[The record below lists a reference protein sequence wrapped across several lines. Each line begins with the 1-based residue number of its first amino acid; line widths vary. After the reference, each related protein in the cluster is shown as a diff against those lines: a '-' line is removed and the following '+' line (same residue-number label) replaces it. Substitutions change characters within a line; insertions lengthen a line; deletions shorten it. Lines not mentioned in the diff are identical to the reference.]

1 MGVEAVPFFI
11 VLLLDLSQLFGSL
24 RGWSFLMFSALSFRF
39 AAPSVSFSSLLL
51 SSQGKR
57 FPLLSALL
65 CCGFPALRALLC
77 FFGTLCSFGFTF
89 FFLPQGTLARGFAG
103 SGR

>member
-1 MGVEAVPFFI
+1 MEAVPFSV
-11 VLLLDLSQLFGSL
+11 VLLLDLSQLLGSL
-24 RGWSFLMFSALSFRF
+24 RGWSFLMFSALSFRL
-39 AAPSVSFSSLLL
+39 ATPCVSFGGLLL

-65 CCGFPALRALLC
+65 CCGFAALSALLC
-77 FFGTLCSFGFTF
+77 FLGTLCSFGFTF

>member
-1 MGVEAVPFFI
+1 MEAVPFPV
-11 VLLLDLSQLFGSL
+11 VLVLDLSQPFGSP
-24 RGWSFLMFSALSFRF
+24 RGWSFLMFSALSFRL
-39 AAPSVSFSSLLL
+39 AAPCVSFSSLVL

-65 CCGFPALRALLC
+65 RCGFPALSALLC
-77 FFGTLCSFGFTF
+77 FLGTPCSFGLTF
-89 FFLPQGTLARGFAG
+89 FFLPQGTLVRGFAG

>member
-1 MGVEAVPFFI
+1 MGVEAGSSFVVWLPYWI
-11 VLLLDLSQLFGSL
+11 QLLGPLK
-24 RGWSFLMFSALSFRF
+24 GWHFLMFCAQSFRF
-39 AAPSVSFSSLLL
+39 AAPCVPFGGLLL
-51 SSQGKR
+51 SSQGEG

-65 CCGFPALRALLC
+65 CGGFAALSALLC
-77 FFGTLCSFGFTF
+77 FLGTLCSFGFAC

>member
-1 MGVEAVPFFI
+1 MGVEAVPFPI
-11 VLLLDLSQLFGSL
+11 VLVLDLSQPFGSP
-24 RGWSFLMFSALSFRF
+24 RDWSFLMFSALSFRR
-39 AAPSVSFSSLLL
+39 AAPCVSFSLVL

-65 CCGFPALRALLC
+65 RCGFPALSALLC
-77 FFGTLCSFGFTF
+77 FLGTPYGFGLTF